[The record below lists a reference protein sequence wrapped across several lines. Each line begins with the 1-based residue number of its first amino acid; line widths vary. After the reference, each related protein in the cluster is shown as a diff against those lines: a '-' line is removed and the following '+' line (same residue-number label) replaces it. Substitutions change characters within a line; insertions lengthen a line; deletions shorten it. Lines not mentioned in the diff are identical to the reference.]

1 MHNKSVILAFF
12 HFFFS
17 FLAHCMMKGG
27 GSENESLVMLSY
39 VVTLLK
45 VLMQVGVILST
56 IANMSKGC

>member
-1 MHNKSVILAFF
+1 
-12 HFFFS
+12 
-17 FLAHCMMKGG
+17 MMKGG

-56 IANMSKGC
+56 IVNMSKGC